1 MNLSVI
7 ITAGGIG
14 KRFSSEVPKQFL
26 SLIGTPVLMHTINT
40 FHNWGAMTEII
51 LTVPKEWASYWEKLI
66 KKHDFKIPHRIVDGG
81 KERYH
86 SIKNALD
93 MCSGDYVM
101 IHDGVRPLVDKGTLN
116 RCRNA
121 LKNNKPLIIP
131 GTINAYSAKLAELAN
146 HNSIYLSGSGVAAA
160 SYGLPDLGVTTL
172 ENVLIDAKRIT
183 SATSLPL
190 LVDIDTGWGDFD
202 AISNTIIEMGNANVA
217 AVHIEDQIFDKR
229 CGHRPN
235 KQLVSTDEMQDRLK
249 AALDAKIDDS
259 FFIMARTD
267 ALASE
272 GIEKAIERCGKYLDV
287 GADGIFFEAA
297 VSIEEYKEFKNN
309 FSAPLLANIT
319 EFGKTPLFTQKEL
332 SDVGVDMV
340 LYPLTAFRAMSLSAE
355 KIYNSIIK
363 DGTQE
368 PLLDIMQTR
377 EELYE
382 VLDYYNFEKQLD
394 EQFENNNKE
403 SS

>member
-1 MNLSVI
+1 MKP
-7 ITAGGIG
+7 GQ
-14 KRFSSEVPKQFL
+14 KF
-26 SLIGTPVLMHTINT
+26 
-40 FHNWGAMTEII
+40 
-51 LTVPKEWASYWEKLI
+51 
-66 KKHDFKIPHRIVDGG
+66 
-81 KERYH
+81 
-86 SIKNALD
+86 
-93 MCSGDYVM
+93 
-101 IHDGVRPLVDKGTLN
+101 
-116 RCRNA
+116 RNA

-190 LVDIDTGWGDFD
+190 LVDIDTGWGDLD

-235 KQLVSTDEMQDRLK
+235 KQLVSIDEMQDRLK

-287 GADGIFFEAA
+287 GVDGIFFEAA